1 MVCYRQM
8 VSQYHHIG
16 IGSKKSQII
25 SFRYWVF
32 CLALLLL
39 QCQTI
44 TLFSMSTEE
53 LNNVRQALDMKVL
66 LNHIYEYQKG
76 VRQMVLFTCNAKY
89 ENFATTRLQHQNIE
103 YIIQKAGNTTI
114 NIYFGRKQCL
124 DAIRMI
130 VDRPLSQLSPE
141 EDFIIGALLGY
152 DICCQCERFCEKK
165 QRQMKEYA

>member
-1 MVCYRQM
+1 
-8 VSQYHHIG
+8 
-16 IGSKKSQII
+16 
-25 SFRYWVF
+25 
-32 CLALLLL
+32 
-39 QCQTI
+39 
-44 TLFSMSTEE
+44 
-53 LNNVRQALDMKVL
+53 MKVL

-152 DICCQCERFCEKK
+152 DICLNNRNCVCHVHFVSLKFAKFNCRKTKRNSCN
-165 QRQMKEYA
+165 YYN